1 MLTWRCVSARGS
13 LMDAS
18 RLAWSD
24 CCVGPDAVRGVAG
37 RAVAVGDDCG
47 VVMSSH
53 ESPKS
58 AVGWIVWAMVLVA
71 CMVALPI
78 VWPFV
83 ILALIGYVAIAAFTS
98 LVNPKWPG
106 V

>member
-1 MLTWRCVSARGS
+1 
-13 LMDAS
+13 
-18 RLAWSD
+18 
-24 CCVGPDAVRGVAG
+24 
-37 RAVAVGDDCG
+37 
-47 VVMSSH
+47 
-53 ESPKS
+53 
-58 AVGWIVWAMVLVA
+58 MVLVA